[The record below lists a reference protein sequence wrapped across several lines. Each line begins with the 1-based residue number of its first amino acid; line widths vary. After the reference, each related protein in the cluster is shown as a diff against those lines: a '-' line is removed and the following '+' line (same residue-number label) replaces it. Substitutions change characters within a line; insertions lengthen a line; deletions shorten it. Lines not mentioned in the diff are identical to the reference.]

1 MRVRLLIVLLLT
13 GVLVAPAPS
22 SAPAASTACDDADLL
37 PRGDQ
42 TLPRVRAAVLCLL
55 NEERSARGRAPLRAD
70 GSLRLAASGYARLM
84 VDQGFFDHTSP
95 RGSTMVTR
103 VKTTAY
109 LQSTT
114 SWSLGENLAWGAG
127 RRATAAATVRA
138 WMESPGHRANI
149 LDSRFR
155 DVGVGVA
162 LGAPAQPPLGAPA
175 ATYVTEFGRRS
186 RG

>member
-22 SAPAASTACDDADLL
+22 TAPAASTECPDADLVPSAEAL
-37 PRGDQ
+37 PRAR
-42 TLPRVRAAVLCLL
+42 TAVLCLL
-55 NEERSARGRAPLRAD
+55 NEERSSRGRQPLRAD
-70 GSLRLAASGYARLM
+70 RSLRAAASGYARLM
-84 VDQGFFDHTSP
+84 VDFGFFDHTSP
-95 RGSTMVTR
+95 RGSTMVSR
-103 VKTTAY
+103 VRATPY
-109 LQSTT
+109 LQSTS

-127 RRATAAATVRA
+127 RMATPAATVQA

-149 LDSRFR
+149 LDARFR

-162 LGAPAQPPLGAPA
+162 LGAPEELVGSSRA

-186 RG
+186 RT